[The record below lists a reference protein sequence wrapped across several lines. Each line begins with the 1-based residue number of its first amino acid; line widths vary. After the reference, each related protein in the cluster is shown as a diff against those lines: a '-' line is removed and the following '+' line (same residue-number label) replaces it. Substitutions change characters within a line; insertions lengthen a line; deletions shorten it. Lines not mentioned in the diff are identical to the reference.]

1 MSGSGSESGSESEGD
16 MNLAQLSADAM
27 LEANVE
33 AFNNFMGNYGVKGD
47 ELLAQLSSE
56 LD

>member
-1 MSGSGSESGSESEGD
+1 MG
-16 MNLAQLSADAM
+16 LAQISADAM
-27 LEANVE
+27 LEANVS
-33 AFNNFMGNYGVKGD
+33 AFNDFMGKYGIEGD